1 MVLDVGVSDMLSI
14 AQTVGIV
21 GTLLIALFLS
31 RREVR
36 ELSIDIETKVL
47 SDLDEKVHRLEE
59 HLLERPE
66 LARVINNVQSLSPD
80 RVYAFD
86 VLNVFSHAYDM
97 HERKVLNENEWFG
110 WVQWMRT
117 CFRLG
122 TIKEYWYCVEGAT
135 WTYNAVERDA
145 RTPTQGGY
153 SNKIVVDE
161 NYVLRIPD
169 NLPMDGA
176 APLLCA
182 GITLYSPLMHWK
194 AGPGK
199 KVAIIGLGGLGHIG
213 VKIAHA
219 LGAEV
224 TVLSQSL
231 KKQEEAKKMGADNFY
246 ATSDRENLK
255 KLRGYFDIIINTVS
269 VELDLNKY
277 MKLLDVDGTM
287 IVVGLP

>member
-1 MVLDVGVSDMLSI
+1 MVLDVGVSDVLSI

-21 GTLLIALFLS
+21 RTLLIALFLS

-110 WVQWMRT
+110 WVQWMRS

-122 TIKEYWYCVEGAT
+122 TIKEHWKQIQQNQWYDPTFDEFINKQVIA
-135 WTYNAVERDA
+135 YVEREI
-145 RTPTQGGY
+145 R
-153 SNKIVVDE
+153 
-161 NYVLRIPD
+161 
-169 NLPMDGA
+169 
-176 APLLCA
+176 
-182 GITLYSPLMHWK
+182 
-194 AGPGK
+194 
-199 KVAIIGLGGLGHIG
+199 
-213 VKIAHA
+213 
-219 LGAEV
+219 
-224 TVLSQSL
+224 
-231 KKQEEAKKMGADNFY
+231 
-246 ATSDRENLK
+246 
-255 KLRGYFDIIINTVS
+255 
-269 VELDLNKY
+269 
-277 MKLLDVDGTM
+277 
-287 IVVGLP
+287 